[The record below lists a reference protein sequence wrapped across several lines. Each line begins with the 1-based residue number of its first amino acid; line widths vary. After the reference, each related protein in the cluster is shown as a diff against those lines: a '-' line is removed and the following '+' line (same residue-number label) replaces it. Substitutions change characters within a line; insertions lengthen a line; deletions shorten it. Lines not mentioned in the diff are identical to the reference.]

1 MDKQET
7 FLSDVYAKLDEAEC
21 QVQEGKV
28 YDACEHLNKLQATVA
43 TIKSEQSHSSI

>member
-1 MDKQET
+1 MDKHED

-28 YDACEHLNKLQATVA
+28 YDACEHLNHLRATVA
-43 TIKSEQSHSSI
+43 TMKSKQSRSSI